1 MDGGLLAL
9 YSMNSYIRFGME
21 ILMTNAAWPV
31 TVPVTRLHYQ
41 ILFISIACF
50 IRLELTQDRLLC
62 TITLTEEN
70 PVKHKK
76 TSFRCTH
83 GSCPVSSSTS
93 AADIGRWSCLGSSP
107 IEFLANGGLLLGF
120 GFWHRAQTAH
130 IPTDVQCLLCEYTIG
145 LSHFYLTSLYFQKN
159 KIKVIFSGNPE
170 DGSSKGTEEQR
181 LTGNRLSFS
190 PQLLYLP
197 PAPWITLKKLLK
209 TSEICWRPLKE

>member
-1 MDGGLLAL
+1 MISRLQRNRDGESTVLIQHNFSLTDIFILNCIYGWRSFSSLFP
-9 YSMNSYIRFGME
+9 MNSYIRFGME
-21 ILMTNAAWPV
+21 ILMTNATWPV

-50 IRLELTQDRLLC
+50 IRLELTQDRLHC
-62 TITLTEEN
+62 TITLAEEN

-120 GFWHRAQTAH
+120 GFWHWAQTTH

-145 LSHFYLTSLYFQKN
+145 LSHFYLTSLYFQKKQN
-159 KIKVIFSGNPE
+159 KGDF
-170 DGSSKGTEEQR
+170 
-181 LTGNRLSFS
+181 L
-190 PQLLYLP
+190 
-197 PAPWITLKKLLK
+197 W
-209 TSEICWRPLKE
+209 